1 LRKVLLNTQYR
12 KSQKVVTKN
21 TGLRGKGK
29 PLRINLANEVLH
41 WCQRRW
47 LLKMKE
53 KHLYLNVSQLHTSMG
68 VTDRLNPF
76 QVLQKR

>member
-1 LRKVLLNTQYR
+1 
-12 KSQKVVTKN
+12 
-21 TGLRGKGK
+21 
-29 PLRINLANEVLH
+29 
-41 WCQRRW
+41 
-47 LLKMKE
+47 MKE